1 MKSEAKRIEFTNK
14 KEDIHGEKKKI
25 KKRGQ
30 QKVNLHSAKKKQKKK
45 NKTGQKKLNER
56 NDF

>member
-30 QKVNLHSAKKKQKKK
+30 EKVNLHSAKKKKKK
-45 NKTGQKKLNER
+45 KKTGQKKLNER